1 MENRTEELLKI
12 GVIGMGNCGGQ
23 MANLASKYGFSA
35 IAINASEKDLGL
47 LDSESIVTIPVG
59 DGKGTGKN
67 RDEAAEFFLNR
78 INMVQDPV
86 VSKFV
91 DSSDVIVVASSI
103 GGGFGSGSSLILV
116 DVLNKM
122 TGGSKV
128 IIPAGVIPFDDESYT
143 AQNHAIAW
151 LKELMD
157 MDLSYLLYDNNIF
170 KSIPKK
176 EAHVKINEQFVM
188 DLKVIRGDM
197 ILPTTSGGIDNR
209 DMLTAISIPGRI
221 VVDAMPLF
229 EAADVVDDSIV
240 KTIRKHIKDESA
252 HAEMVDD
259 KVIKASALMYT
270 LRDEFNTYKPN
281 LKTEVQEEFGVHLN
295 DYDNFVDLDDTED
308 SDATKDSVAIILT
321 GLSAPNLRIDR
332 LISKRDKLEADIL
345 GQKTGS
351 SKLAN
356 AGVGSDILKVRAKS
370 FADPSADKKTNTA
383 DFLAGYVANRK
394 K

>member
-356 AGVGSDILKVRAKS
+356 AGVGSDILKVSAKS

>member
-1 MENRTEELLKI
+1 MENCTEELLKI